1 MKFFLSKNGIEYY
14 YTDKFLY
21 AKKKNSKDGSGQAE
35 LYKLALFDRRFYKL
49 RLYNRVPILEIDG
62 LRMQLVRDF
71 KSPLDYSKEIASRL
85 RIGKNDAVLD
95 TCMGLGY
102 TAIAAAKYAQRV
114 ITCEISNAV
123 LQLAKW
129 NPFSSDLFSVSV
141 NIEIK
146 QGDIAS
152 LIAGMKEKSFDAVIH
167 DPPRFSLAPQ
177 LYSSQFY
184 QELFR
189 VCKKGARLFHY
200 VGSLGKE
207 RGRNIENE
215 VGRRLEAVGFRQIK
229 FEPRFQGLFFI
240 K

>member
-21 AKKKNSKDGSGQAE
+21 AKKKGQPE
-35 LYKLALFDRRFYKL
+35 PYKLALFDRHFYKL

-62 LRMQLVRDF
+62 FRMQLVKDF

-85 RIGKNDAVLD
+85 KIGKNDIVLD

-114 ITCEISNAV
+114 ITCEMSTAV

-129 NPFSSDLFSVSV
+129 NPLSSDLLSA
-141 NIEIK
+141 NIETK
-146 QGDIAS
+146 QGDTAS
-152 LIAGMKEKSFDAVIH
+152 LINGFKEKTFDIIIH
-167 DPPRFSLAPQ
+167 DPPRFSHAPQ

-200 VGSLGKE
+200 VGGVGKE

-215 VGRRLEAVGFRQIK
+215 VAKRLETTGFRNIK
-229 FEPRFQGLFFI
+229 FEPRLQGLFSI

>member
-21 AKKKNSKDGSGQAE
+21 AKKKGQAE
-35 LYKLALFDRRFYKL
+35 PYKLALFDRHFYKL
-49 RLYNRVPILEIDG
+49 KLYNRVPVLEING
-62 LRMQLVRDF
+62 LRMQLVKDF
-71 KSPLDYSKEIASRL
+71 KSPLDYSKEIAARL
-85 RIGKNDAVLD
+85 RIGKNDVALD

-102 TAIAAAKYAQRV
+102 TAIAAAKYAQKV
-114 ITCEISNAV
+114 ITCELSNAV

-129 NPFSSDLFSVSV
+129 NPFSADLFNSEK
-141 NIEIK
+141 IEIK
-146 QGDIAS
+146 QGDVSSIV
-152 LIAGMKEKSFDAVIH
+152 GGFKEKSFDVIIH

-184 QELFR
+184 SELYR
-189 VCKKGARLFHY
+189 VAKTKARLFHY

-207 RGRNIENE
+207 SGRKIENE
-215 VGRRLEAVGFRQIK
+215 VAKRLETTGFRNIK
-229 FEPRFQGLFFI
+229 FDARLQGLFFM